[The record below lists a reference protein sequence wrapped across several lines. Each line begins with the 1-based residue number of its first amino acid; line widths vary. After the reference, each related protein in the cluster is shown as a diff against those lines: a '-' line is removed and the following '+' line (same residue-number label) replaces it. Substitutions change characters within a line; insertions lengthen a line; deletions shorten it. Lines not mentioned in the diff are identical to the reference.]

1 MTPPTR
7 APRTDDADTSR
18 MLIDA
23 MQDGL
28 LATGPDGGIIRVSPS
43 FCRMVGYSEEEL
55 VGANRPYPFW
65 PEEEMGEIDA
75 ASRRFRS
82 GGVQEFDLTFR
93 HRDGR
98 RIPVIVSAALID
110 GGPGGVAVVK
120 DVTRRRAREQE
131 RADALAAL
139 ARAQRIARLGSYV
152 LDLPTGVITW
162 SAEMFRIF
170 GIPPTPDRTVPAERL
185 LELTHPDDRDRLLAA
200 IARARDEGG
209 VMARLEHRVVRP
221 DGAVRTVIAEQG
233 EIEQDVDGRRT
244 RLVGTVLDITELRTA
259 QEQVGRLAEQRGK
272 LVADALDAEDRARQR
287 IAEALHDDVLQ
298 DLLAA
303 RQDLAE
309 ALEQAPR
316 ESVSR
321 AREGLVRAT
330 MMLREAVAE
339 LHPVT
344 LSHGGLGAAVKAV
357 ADRAARR
364 GGFVVELDV
373 TPAGA
378 GAHDRVVLGLV
389 RELLENA
396 AKHAGASRVWVRVSR
411 QGGAVRV
418 VVEDD
423 GVGIP
428 PDRLDAAL
436 AEGHIGLAAARERV
450 RALDGAL
457 AVETSG
463 TGGARVEAVLPYRR
477 PEGDPI

>member
-1 MTPPTR
+1 MSGPADETEVAEP
-7 APRTDDADTSR
+7 DTSA
-18 MLIDA
+18 LIDA

-28 LATGPDGGIIRVSPS
+28 LATAADGRIIRVSPS
-43 FCRMVGYSEEEL
+43 FCRMTGYSEGEL
-55 VGANRPYPFW
+55 VGTGRPYPFW
-65 PEEEMGEIDA
+65 PAESMEEISA
-75 ASRRFRS
+75 ASRRFR
-82 GGVQEFDLTFR
+82 GAGVQEFDLTFR
-93 HRDGR
+93 HKDGR
-98 RIPVIVSAALID
+98 RIPVIISAALID
-110 GGPGGVAVVK
+110 GGPAGVAVVK

-131 RADALAAL
+131 RAEALADL
-139 ARAQRIARLGSYV
+139 ARAQRIARLGSYAF
-152 LDLPTGVITW
+152 DLGTGVITW
-162 SAEMFRIF
+162 SEEMFRIF

-185 LELTHPDDRDRLLAA
+185 LELTHPDDRARLAA
-200 IARARDEGG
+200 AVATARREGG
-209 VMARLEHRVVRP
+209 VMPRLEHRIVRP
-221 DGAVRTVIAEQG
+221 DGSVRTVVAEQG
-233 EIEQDVDGRRT
+233 DVERDPAAGRA

-259 QEQVGRLAEQRGK
+259 QEEVATLADQRGK

-309 ALEQAPR
+309 ALEEAPR
-316 ESVSR
+316 ESVAR

-330 MMLREAVAE
+330 MMLRDAVAE

-364 GGFVVELDV
+364 GGFVVDMDV
-373 TPAGA
+373 SSAGA

-396 AKHAGASRVWVRVSR
+396 AKHAGASRVRVRVSR
-411 QGGAVRV
+411 LGGEVRV

-428 PDRLDAAL
+428 PERLDAAP
-436 AEGHIGLAAARERV
+436 AEGHIGLAAARERM
-450 RALDGAL
+450 RALDGTL
-457 AVETSG
+457 AIGASAS
-463 TGGARVEAVLPYRR
+463 GGARVEAALPYRR
-477 PEGDPI
+477 AEPAAP

>member
-1 MTPPTR
+1 MSGLAGAGP
-7 APRTDDADTSR
+7 DTSAL
-18 MLIDA
+18 LIDT

-28 LATGPDGGIIRVSPS
+28 LATADDGRIVRVSPS
-43 FCRMVGYSEEEL
+43 FCSMTGFSEDEL
-55 VGANRPYPFW
+55 VGAGRPYPFW
-65 PEEEMGEIDA
+65 PEEEIGELAA

-82 GGVQEFDLTFR
+82 AAVQEFDLTFR
-93 HRDGR
+93 HKDGR
-98 RIPVIVSAALID
+98 RIPVIISAALIG
-110 GGPGGVAVVK
+110 GGPAGVAVVK
-120 DVTRRRAREQE
+120 DVTRRRAQEQE
-131 RADALAAL
+131 RARALADL
-139 ARAQRIARLGSYV
+139 ARAQRIARLGSYA
-152 LDLPTGVITW
+152 LDLGTGVITW
-162 SAEMFRIF
+162 SDEMFRIF

-185 LELTHPDDRDRLLAA
+185 LAMTHPGDRERLAA
-200 IARARDEGG
+200 AVERARREGG
-209 VMARLEHRVVRP
+209 VMPRLEHRIVRP
-221 DGAVRTVIAEQG
+221 DGGVRTVVAEQG
-233 EIEQDVDGRRT
+233 DVEPDAAGGAA
-244 RLVGTVLDITELRTA
+244 RLVGTVLDITELRATQDRVA
-259 QEQVGRLAEQRGK
+259 ELADQRGK

-309 ALEQAPR
+309 ALEEAPR
-316 ESVSR
+316 ESVAR

-364 GGFVVELDV
+364 AGFVCDLDV

-378 GAHDRVVLGLV
+378 GVHDRVVLGLV

-396 AKHAGASRVWVRVSR
+396 AKHAGASRVRVRVSR
-411 QGGAVRV
+411 QGGEIRV

-428 PDRLDAAL
+428 ADRLDAAL
-436 AEGHIGLAAARERV
+436 AEGHIGLAASRERM

-457 AVETSG
+457 TVGASPS
-463 TGGARVEAVLPYRR
+463 GGARVEAMLPYRR
-477 PEGDPI
+477 AEPAGA

>member
-1 MTPPTR
+1 MSGTAR
-7 APRTDDADTSR
+7 GAADRGTSA
-18 MLIDA
+18 LIDA

-28 LATGPDGGIIRVSPS
+28 LATGDDGSIVRVSPS
-43 FCRMVGYSEEEL
+43 FCRMTGFREEEL
-55 VGANRPYPFW
+55 LGANRPYPFW
-65 PEEEMGEIDA
+65 PEEALEEISA

-82 GGVQEFDLTFR
+82 AGVQEFDLTFR
-93 HRDGR
+93 HKDGR
-98 RIPVIVSAALID
+98 RIPVIISAALID

-120 DVTRRRAREQE
+120 DVTRRRAREQD
-131 RADALAAL
+131 RAEALADL
-139 ARAQRIARLGSYV
+139 ARAQRIARLGSYA
-152 LDLPTGVITW
+152 LELGSGVITW
-162 SAEMFRIF
+162 SEQMFRIF

-185 LELTHPDDRDRLLAA
+185 LELTHPGDRERLAA
-200 IARARDEGG
+200 AVDAARRRGG
-209 VMARLEHRVVRP
+209 VMPRLEHRIVRP
-221 DGAVRTVIAEQG
+221 DGGVRTVVAEQG
-233 EIEQDVDGRRT
+233 DVERDPVSGRV
-244 RLVGTVLDITELRTA
+244 RLVGTVLDITDLRA
-259 QEQVGRLAEQRGK
+259 AEEQVARLAEQRGK

-309 ALEQAPR
+309 ALEEAPR
-316 ESVSR
+316 ESVVR

-330 MMLREAVAE
+330 VMLREAVAE

-364 GGFVVELDV
+364 GGFVCDLDV

-378 GAHDRVVLGLV
+378 GVHDRVVLGLV

-396 AKHAGASRVWVRVSR
+396 AKHAAASRVRVRVSR
-411 QGGAVRV
+411 QGGEIRIL
-418 VVEDD
+418 VEDD

-428 PDRLDAAL
+428 AERLDAAL

-457 AVETSG
+457 TVGASPA
-463 TGGARVEAVLPYRR
+463 GGARVEAALPLRR
-477 PEGDPI
+477 AEPPAP